1 MAQDIRELFK
11 NDNSTPKGKLSQ
23 GHQDRFAARL
33 NALHQDLEDKSVV
46 TMNTTK
52 SKFPWM
58 KIAAIFIV
66 ALSIGILGY
75 NQLSAPTNEA
85 TTVVNLNKVDT
96 NNTPTDVVPVYLS
109 EVSPQFK
116 EVEDYYLASINL
128 EIAKLQLND
137 ENKDLIDAF
146 MTQLAELD
154 EEYAQLNRELKE
166 AGVNEQTVNTLIANL
181 QLRLEL
187 LFKLKSKLNQL
198 KNNQNETIQGARA

>member
-11 NDNSTPKGKLSQ
+11 NDNSIPKGKLSQ

-75 NQLSAPTNEA
+75 NQLSGEIP
-85 TTVVNLNKVDT
+85 
-96 NNTPTDVVPVYLS
+96 S
-109 EVSPQFK
+109 EVG
-116 EVEDYYLASINL
+116 NL
-128 EIAKLQLND
+128 TNLVMLYFND
-137 ENKDLIDAF
+137 
-146 MTQLAELD
+146 
-154 EEYAQLNRELKE
+154 
-166 AGVNEQTVNTLIANL
+166 
-181 QLRLEL
+181 
-187 LFKLKSKLNQL
+187 NQL
-198 KNNQNETIQGARA
+198 TGIPNSICNLDLEW

>member
-1 MAQDIRELFK
+1 MGI
-11 NDNSTPKGKLSQ
+11 PKGKLSQ
-23 GHQDRFAARL
+23 GHQDRFSARL

-46 TMNTTK
+46 TMNTPK

-128 EIAKLQLND
+128 EIAKLQVND
-137 ENKDLIDAF
+137 ENKELIDAF

-187 LFKLKSKLNQL
+187 LFKLKSK
-198 KNNQNETIQGARA
+198 KRA